1 MDTSRFEASFAMLDK
16 DGDGRVS
23 ASEFKELMGNLGVTF
38 TDETA
43 TQAIAMMDTDGD
55 GLVSL
60 EELAT
65 YMSTPGGRAEPGP
78 PTEPAS
84 EHRLPRAVEEGSV

>member
-1 MDTSRFEASFAMLDK
+1 MVDTDRFAASFAMLDK

-23 ASEFKELMGNLGVTF
+23 ASEFKEIMGALGVTF

-43 TQAIAMMDTDGD
+43 AEAIEMMDTDGD

-65 YMSTPGGRAEPGP
+65 YMSSPGAP
-78 PTEPAS
+78 S
-84 EHRLPRAVEEGSV
+84 QNGSRNGS

>member
-1 MDTSRFEASFAMLDK
+1 MDTSRYEASFAMLDK

-23 ASEFKELMGNLGVTF
+23 ADEFKELMADLGVTF

-43 TQAIAMMDTDGD
+43 AEAIAMMDTDGD

-60 EELAT
+60 EELTA
-65 YMSTPGGRAEPGP
+65 YMSTPRGGDRSSDQPSGQGP
-78 PTEPAS
+78 A
-84 EHRLPRAVEEGSV
+84 H